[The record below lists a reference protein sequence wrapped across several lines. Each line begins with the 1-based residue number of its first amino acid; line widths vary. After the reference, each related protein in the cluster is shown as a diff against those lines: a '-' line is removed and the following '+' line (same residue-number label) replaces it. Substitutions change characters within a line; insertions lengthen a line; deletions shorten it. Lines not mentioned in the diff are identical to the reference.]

1 VRSADIEVSEES
13 LKEIETAIREA
24 GVNLEG
30 EGKLGSWVGGRVVL
44 VPTDRRIEDWNAV
57 ALRDL

>member
-1 VRSADIEVSEES
+1 MRSADIEVSEES
-13 LKEIETAIREA
+13 LKEIETVIRAA

-30 EGKLGSWVGGRVVL
+30 ESKLGSWVGGRVVL
-44 VPTDRRIEDWNAV
+44 VPTDGKIEDWKAV